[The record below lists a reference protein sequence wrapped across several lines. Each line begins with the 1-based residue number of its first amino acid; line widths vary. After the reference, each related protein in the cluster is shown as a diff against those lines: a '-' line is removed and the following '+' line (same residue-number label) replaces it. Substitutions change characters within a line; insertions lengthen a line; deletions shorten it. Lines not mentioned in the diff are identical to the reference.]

1 MRQLGIWNCLL
12 RSVWAVSLSF
22 SMLVL
27 NRIASAI
34 GLRRL
39 GPINFEWAQ
48 GYDPTLSQFFLLGST
63 FTLISWP
70 FIFWGF
76 KLAQRTEAE
85 RVRSEN
91 RAARVFG
98 FFFIGCG
105 CRCSYLAC
113 TQHSSRQA
121 PVKQKTSGACSW
133 IIVVSAAS
141 GGWWIFLLLKSQGR
155 TLRLAVK
162 SADQYGHLYRSFF
175 FGGALSFL
183 FSRSGSGG
191 ARFLTTCAS
200 CGEDVETEDSDGHF
214 QMLYL

>member
-1 MRQLGIWNCLL
+1 
-12 RSVWAVSLSF
+12 
-22 SMLVL
+22 MLVL

-105 CRCSYLAC
+105 CLMFILGLYTAFFEAGTEAENFWSVFLL
-113 TQHSSRQA
+113 
-121 PVKQKTSGACSW
+121 

-141 GGWWIFLLLKSQGR
+141 GGGGYLLLLKSQGR
-155 TLRLAVK
+155 TLGDWLSNLQQTRH
-162 SADQYGHLYRSFF
+162 GHLLSVFL

-200 CGEDVETEDSDGHF
+200 CGEDVETEDSRRGHF
-214 QMLYL
+214 QKCSTCDTTFRVESIRKVR